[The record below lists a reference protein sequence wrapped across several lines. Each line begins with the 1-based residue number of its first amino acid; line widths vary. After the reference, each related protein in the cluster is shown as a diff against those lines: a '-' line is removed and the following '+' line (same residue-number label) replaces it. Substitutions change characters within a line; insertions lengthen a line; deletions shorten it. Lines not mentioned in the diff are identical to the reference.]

1 MSWIRTAVNRA
12 VEVGGKTNITRTVR
26 GYADSVVLHAGNAVS
41 EGAKIIQ
48 DRIGASSRSLQSLRL
63 TAKRLEDVS
72 VSCRGEERVQ
82 LLRRWLVALKETDR
96 ERMFSSSPTYEHHAD
111 DSLKDSPK
119 KPTIVYYVDPD
130 LGTMDF
136 REVFLYSQALEG
148 ITLSMI
154 LEAPNEEEV
163 SLLLEIFGLCLAGGK
178 EVHKAVMSSI
188 LDLAT
193 AFTTYEDEVL
203 VKREELL
210 QYAQSAISG
219 LKINADIARID
230 AEAHNI
236 MEKLEKSKAL
246 NQLSNEASGN
256 SSEETTALTMEAVEE
271 KLGQI
276 QLCSTLEAL
285 LLKKKSLRNGDSPE
299 MHVEKVD
306 KLKILSES
314 LLNSTSKAE
323 KRILEQRTQK
333 EDALNFRVAKGDEI
347 SQLEKELSVEIREM
361 EKQKDELEAELKKH
375 GYVTCILAYVCL
387 NCEVELVNT
396 SLNSARARIHNARE
410 ERENFDEASNQ
421 ILMHLKA
428 KEDELAKSITSCRA
442 EADVV
447 NSWIN
452 FLDATW
458 ILQTTDTEQKEN
470 QVNGDLERYG
480 DHFVNLSV
488 HLLSAYKEQLGPS
501 VIRMKGLVADLHS
514 SQGSEVAPIIKDEG
528 SKAINHRK
536 NLEEGFLELESKI
549 LTITNA
555 VDAMKKQFYTNYEGV
570 YRKNDDRVKELFSA
584 VEKMEEEIKSIQR
597 PVLEVENPTQQS
609 HSQSS
614 DSPRVDPS
622 SSSKQTFEAPGKKEA
637 NGSGSP
643 PVKRGNVVTQAD
655 LEKLG
660 ADLGKDEEG
669 YATEDIG
676 EWEFDELEKEV
687 NPKQL
692 TSKE

>member
-1 MSWIRTAVNRA
+1 MLI
-12 VEVGGKTNITRTVR
+12 
-26 GYADSVVLHAGNAVS
+26 
-41 EGAKIIQ
+41 
-48 DRIGASSRSLQSLRL
+48 LQ
-63 TAKRLEDVS
+63 
-72 VSCRGEERVQ
+72 
-82 LLRRWLVALKETDR
+82 
-96 ERMFSSSPTYEHHAD
+96 
-111 DSLKDSPK
+111 
-119 KPTIVYYVDPD
+119 
-130 LGTMDF
+130 
-136 REVFLYSQALEG
+136 
-148 ITLSMI
+148 
-154 LEAPNEEEV
+154 
-163 SLLLEIFGLCLAGGK
+163 
-178 EVHKAVMSSI
+178 
-188 LDLAT
+188 
-193 AFTTYEDEVL
+193 
-203 VKREELL
+203 
-210 QYAQSAISG
+210 
-219 LKINADIARID
+219 D

-246 NQLSNEASGN
+246 NPLSNEASGN

-361 EKQKDELEAELKKH
+361 EKQKDELEAELKK
-375 GYVTCILAYVCL
+375 
-387 NCEVELVNT
+387 VNT

-410 ERENFDEASNQ
+410 EREKFDEASNQ

-442 EADVV
+442 EADAV

-458 ILQTTDTEQKEN
+458 VLQTKDKEQKEN

-488 HLLSAYKEQLGPS
+488 HLLSAYKEQMGPS

-514 SQGSEVAPIIKDEG
+514 CQGSEIAPIIKDEG

-536 NLEEGFLELESKI
+536 NLEKGFLELEAKI

-584 VEKMEEEIKSIQR
+584 VEKIKEEMKSIQR
-597 PVLEVENPTQQS
+597 PVLEVENQQS

-614 DSPRVDPS
+614 NSPRVDPS
-622 SSSKQTFEAPGKKEA
+622 SSSKQTFEAPGKKEEKE
-637 NGSGSP
+637 SGSP
-643 PVKRGNVVTQAD
+643 PVNRGNVVTQAD

-660 ADLGKDEEG
+660 SDLGKDEEG

>member
-1 MSWIRTAVNRA
+1 MF
-12 VEVGGKTNITRTVR
+12 
-26 GYADSVVLHAGNAVS
+26 
-41 EGAKIIQ
+41 
-48 DRIGASSRSLQSLRL
+48 
-63 TAKRLEDVS
+63 
-72 VSCRGEERVQ
+72 
-82 LLRRWLVALKETDR
+82 
-96 ERMFSSSPTYEHHAD
+96 FSSPNYEHHAD

-119 KPTIVYYVDPD
+119 KFTILYKTPVVIS
-130 LGTMDF
+130 MDF
-136 REVFLYSQALEG
+136 LHYLFW
-148 ITLSMI
+148 
-154 LEAPNEEEV
+154 
-163 SLLLEIFGLCLAGGK
+163 LCLAGGK
-178 EVHKAVMSSI
+178 EVHKAVMSI
-188 LDLAT
+188 IQDLAT
-193 AFTTYEDEVL
+193 AFTSYEDEVL

-246 NQLSNEASGN
+246 NQPSNEVSAK
-256 SSEETTALTMEAVEE
+256 SSKETTALTMEALEE

-323 KRILEQRTQK
+323 KRILEQRSQK

-361 EKQKDELEAELKKH
+361 EKQKDELEAELKK
-375 GYVTCILAYVCL
+375 
-387 NCEVELVNT
+387 VNN
-396 SLNSARARIHNARE
+396 SLNLARARIHNARE

-421 ILMHLKA
+421 ILIHLKA
-428 KEDELAKSITSCRA
+428 KEEELAKSITSCQA

-458 ILQTTDTEQKEN
+458 VLQTTDTEQKEN

-480 DHFVNLSV
+480 DHFVNLSA

-514 SQGSEVAPIIKDEG
+514 CQGSEIAPIIKDEG
-528 SKAINHRK
+528 SRAINHRK
-536 NLEEGFLELESKI
+536 NLEDEFLELEAKI

-570 YRKNDDRVKELFSA
+570 YRKNDERVKDLFSA
-584 VEKMEEEIKSIQR
+584 MENIREEFKSIQR
-597 PVLEVENPTQQS
+597 PVLEAENPTQQS

-614 DSPRVDPS
+614 DSPRDGPLS
-622 SSSKQTFEAPGKKEA
+622 SSRKTPETPGKRGEK
-637 NGSGSP
+637 GSGSP

-660 ADLGKDEEG
+660 SDIGKDDEG
-669 YATEDIG
+669 DAAEDIG
-676 EWEFDELEKEV
+676 EWEFDEPEKEAT
-687 NPKQL
+687 PKQL
-692 TSKE
+692 TSKK

>member
-1 MSWIRTAVNRA
+1 MF
-12 VEVGGKTNITRTVR
+12 
-26 GYADSVVLHAGNAVS
+26 
-41 EGAKIIQ
+41 
-48 DRIGASSRSLQSLRL
+48 
-63 TAKRLEDVS
+63 
-72 VSCRGEERVQ
+72 
-82 LLRRWLVALKETDR
+82 
-96 ERMFSSSPTYEHHAD
+96 FSSPNYEHHAD

-119 KPTIVYYVDPD
+119 KFTVVYYMDPD

-136 REVFLYSQALEG
+136 RDVFLYSQALEG

-154 LEAPNEEEV
+154 LEVPNEEEV

-178 EVHKAVMSSI
+178 EVHKAVMSI
-188 LDLAT
+188 IQDLAT
-193 AFTTYEDEVL
+193 AFTSYEDEVL

-246 NQLSNEASGN
+246 NQPSNEVSVK
-256 SSEETTALTMEAVEE
+256 SSKETTALTMEVLEE

-323 KRILEQRTQK
+323 KRILEQRSQK

-361 EKQKDELEAELKKH
+361 EKQKDELEAELKK
-375 GYVTCILAYVCL
+375 
-387 NCEVELVNT
+387 VNN
-396 SLNSARARIHNARE
+396 SLNLARARIHNARE

-421 ILMHLKA
+421 ILIHLKA
-428 KEDELAKSITSCRA
+428 KEEELAKSITSCQA

-458 ILQTTDTEQKEN
+458 VLQTTDTEQKEN
-470 QVNGDLERYG
+470 QVKYVYILSTDL
-480 DHFVNLSV
+480 
-488 HLLSAYKEQLGPS
+488 LLRL
-501 VIRMKGLVADLHS
+501 ILV
-514 SQGSEVAPIIKDEG
+514 
-528 SKAINHRK
+528 
-536 NLEEGFLELESKI
+536 
-549 LTITNA
+549 
-555 VDAMKKQFYTNYEGV
+555 
-570 YRKNDDRVKELFSA
+570 
-584 VEKMEEEIKSIQR
+584 
-597 PVLEVENPTQQS
+597 VL
-609 HSQSS
+609 
-614 DSPRVDPS
+614 
-622 SSSKQTFEAPGKKEA
+622 
-637 NGSGSP
+637 
-643 PVKRGNVVTQAD
+643 
-655 LEKLG
+655 
-660 ADLGKDEEG
+660 
-669 YATEDIG
+669 
-676 EWEFDELEKEV
+676 
-687 NPKQL
+687 
-692 TSKE
+692 

>member
-1 MSWIRTAVNRA
+1 MQTPSSFTP
-12 VEVGGKTNITRTVR
+12 
-26 GYADSVVLHAGNAVS
+26 
-41 EGAKIIQ
+41 
-48 DRIGASSRSLQSLRL
+48 GASSRSLQSLRL

-96 ERMFSSSPTYEHHAD
+96 ERMFSSSPTHEHHAD
-111 DSLKDSPK
+111 DSFKDSPK

-178 EVHKAVMSSI
+178 EVHEAVMNSI
-188 LDLAT
+188 QDLAT

-203 VKREELL
+203 EIAAYSMDFFSKVIMIRVKREELL

-361 EKQKDELEAELKKH
+361 EKQKDELEAELKK
-375 GYVTCILAYVCL
+375 
-387 NCEVELVNT
+387 VNT

-428 KEDELAKSITSCRA
+428 KEDELAKSVTSCRA

-452 FLDATW
+452 FLYATW
-458 ILQTTDTEQKEN
+458 VLQTTDTEQREN

-488 HLLSAYKEQLGPS
+488 HLLSAYKEQLGPL

-514 SQGSEVAPIIKDEG
+514 CQGSEIAPIIKDEG

-536 NLEEGFLELESKI
+536 NLEKGFLELEAKI
-549 LTITNA
+549 VTITNA
-555 VDAMKKQFYTNYEGV
+555 VHVMKKQFYTNYDGV
-570 YRKNDDRVKELFSA
+570 YRKNDERVKELFSA
-584 VEKMEEEIKSIQR
+584 VEKMKEGIESIQR
-597 PVLEVENPTQQS
+597 PVLEVENATQQS

-614 DSPRVDPS
+614 DSPRLDPS
-622 SSSKQTFEAPGKKEA
+622 SSSKQTFEAPGKKEEKE
-637 NGSGSP
+637 SGSP
-643 PVKRGNVVTQAD
+643 PVNRGSVVTQAD

-660 ADLGKDEEG
+660 SELGKDEEG

>member
-26 GYADSVVLHAGNAVS
+26 SYADSVVLHAGNAVS

-48 DRIGASSRSLQSLRL
+48 DRIGASSRSLQSFRL

-72 VSCRGEERVQ
+72 VSCRGGEERVQ

-96 ERMFSSSPTYEHHAD
+96 ERMFFSSPNYEHHAD

-119 KPTIVYYVDPD
+119 KITIVYYMDPD

-136 REVFLYSQALEG
+136 RDVFLYSQALEG

-154 LEAPNEEEV
+154 LEVPNEEEV

-178 EVHKAVMSSI
+178 EVHKAVMSI
-188 LDLAT
+188 IQDLAT
-193 AFTTYEDEVL
+193 AFTSYEDEVL

-246 NQLSNEASGN
+246 NQPSNEVSAK
-256 SSEETTALTMEAVEE
+256 SSKETTALTMEALEE

-323 KRILEQRTQK
+323 KRILEQRSQK

-361 EKQKDELEAELKKH
+361 EKQKDELEAELKK
-375 GYVTCILAYVCL
+375 
-387 NCEVELVNT
+387 VNN
-396 SLNSARARIHNARE
+396 SLNLARARIHNARE

-421 ILMHLKA
+421 ILIHLKA
-428 KEDELAKSITSCRA
+428 KEEELAKSITSCQA

-458 ILQTTDTEQKEN
+458 VLQTTDTEQKEN

-480 DHFVNLSV
+480 DHFVNLSA

-514 SQGSEVAPIIKDEG
+514 CQGSEIAPIIKDEG
-528 SKAINHRK
+528 PREMNHRK
-536 NLEEGFLELESKI
+536 NLEEEFLELEAKI

-570 YRKNDDRVKELFSA
+570 YRKNDERVKELFSA
-584 VEKMEEEIKSIQR
+584 MENIREEFKSIQR
-597 PVLEVENPTQQS
+597 PVLEAENPTQQS

-614 DSPRVDPS
+614 DSPRDGPLS
-622 SSSKQTFEAPGKKEA
+622 SSRKTPETPGKRGEK
-637 NGSGSP
+637 GSGSP

-660 ADLGKDEEG
+660 SDIGKDDEG
-669 YATEDIG
+669 DAAEDIG
-676 EWEFDELEKEV
+676 EWEFDELEKEAT
-687 NPKQL
+687 PKQL
-692 TSKE
+692 TSKK

>member
-26 GYADSVVLHAGNAVS
+26 SYADSVVLHAGNAVS

-48 DRIGASSRSLQSLRL
+48 DRIGASSRSLQSFRL

-96 ERMFSSSPTYEHHAD
+96 ERM
-111 DSLKDSPK
+111 
-119 KPTIVYYVDPD
+119 
-130 LGTMDF
+130 
-136 REVFLYSQALEG
+136 
-148 ITLSMI
+148 
-154 LEAPNEEEV
+154 
-163 SLLLEIFGLCLAGGK
+163 LCLAGGK
-178 EVHKAVMSSI
+178 EVHKAVMSI
-188 LDLAT
+188 IQDLAT
-193 AFTTYEDEVL
+193 AFTSYEDEVL

-246 NQLSNEASGN
+246 NQPSNEVSAK
-256 SSEETTALTMEAVEE
+256 SSKETTALTMEALEE

-323 KRILEQRTQK
+323 KRILEQRSQK

-361 EKQKDELEAELKKH
+361 EKQKDELEAELKK
-375 GYVTCILAYVCL
+375 VNNAL
-387 NCEVELVNT
+387 NL
-396 SLNSARARIHNARE
+396 ARARIHNARE

-421 ILMHLKA
+421 ILIHLKA
-428 KEDELAKSITSCRA
+428 KEEELAKLQTQSRRRIRSM
-442 EADVV
+442 
-447 NSWIN
+447 
-452 FLDATW
+452 ATW
-458 ILQTTDTEQKEN
+458 RDMAII
-470 QVNGDLERYG
+470 
-480 DHFVNLSV
+480 FVNLSA

-501 VIRMKGLVADLHS
+501 VIRMKELVADLHS
-514 SQGSEVAPIIKDEG
+514 CRGSEIAPIIKDEG
-528 SKAINHRK
+528 STAINHRK
-536 NLEEGFLELESKI
+536 NLEVEFLELEAKI

-570 YRKNDDRVKELFSA
+570 YRCSNFSLITHA
-584 VEKMEEEIKSIQR
+584 LSFDALKMVRPLQEK
-597 PVLEVENPTQQS
+597 
-609 HSQSS
+609 
-614 DSPRVDPS
+614 
-622 SSSKQTFEAPGKKEA
+622 
-637 NGSGSP
+637 
-643 PVKRGNVVTQAD
+643 
-655 LEKLG
+655 
-660 ADLGKDEEG
+660 
-669 YATEDIG
+669 
-676 EWEFDELEKEV
+676 
-687 NPKQL
+687 
-692 TSKE
+692 